1 MFSLLDIKLVY
12 EFFDITRT
20 FMLLIL
26 SKKSKIL
33 SLLEKFPEQFSPR
46 VIQKEILSEI
56 EEKIKSGYKKIIL
69 CAPTGVGKSLVGA
82 TISRYFDSSFTI
94 TASKHL
100 QDQYIKDIPFLKPV
114 KGKQNFS
121 CLKMMESEKVEN
133 TRRAM
138 RWGLTCDKGQ
148 CQEKINRDGKET
160 IEICKFKPT
169 IKQVEEHTQDAESC
183 HYYLQKYEALVAKHS
198 LWNYH
203 AFFQIMKFNRKL
215 FENYL
220 DRKVSVFDE
229 AHKIEDQIMQFIG
242 FDIFNIQIQECN
254 LDSDRYVFSDLD
266 SMIQLTDDI
275 AYSYAKKI
283 KDIKESD
290 TYQNNPDYELIT
302 RLERRYDRAAQAKID
317 ILSDK
322 ENFVV
327 NDPLRDLNGNIR
339 TISIKP
345 VDVSKFANSFFDTDY
360 QIFMSAT
367 IDKRSFCENMGL
379 DEEHVAFVDSPKS
392 PFPIGNRQIELLNI
406 RRLSYG
412 STKEDELEVIKT
424 IDRIL
429 DEHSN
434 ERGLIL
440 TSSIPRCQ
448 KIQRYLSS
456 KNTRRIRICH
466 SINKDGKTQDEVISE
481 HALDPTGVLLS
492 SSLWEGVDL
501 KDDLSR
507 FQIIA
512 KVPYPN
518 YKEKRIK
525 AKMEKFPSWY
535 TSQTLT
541 KLLQGFGRSIRSET
555 DWAKTYVLDTAAN
568 NVFFKAQRMIPRAYY
583 DVLGLETL

>member
-1 MFSLLDIKLVY
+1 M
-12 EFFDITRT
+12 
-20 FMLLIL
+20 
-26 SKKSKIL
+26 L
-33 SLLEKFPEQFSPR
+33 SLLEKFPEQFTPR
-46 VIQKEILSEI
+46 DIQKEILTDI
-56 EEKIKSGYKKIIL
+56 EEQFNTGYKKIVL

-82 TISRYFDSSFTI
+82 TVSKFFDSSFTI

-114 KGKQNFS
+114 KGKQNFP
-121 CLKMMESEKVEN
+121 CLKLMSAEKVDN
-133 TRRAM
+133 SRRAM
-138 RWGLTCDKGQ
+138 RWGLTCEKGE
-148 CQEKINRDGKET
+148 CVERTSKNGKEV
-160 IEICKFKPT
+160 IETCKFKPT
-169 IKQVEEHTQDAESC
+169 IKQVEENTQDSQSC

-203 AFFQIMKFNRKL
+203 AFFQIMKFNKKL
-215 FENYL
+215 FEDYL

-229 AHKIEDQIMQFIG
+229 AHKIEDQIIQFVG
-242 FDIFNIQIQECN
+242 FDIFAGQVDECN
-254 LDSDRYVFSDLD
+254 LNTDKYDFTDLD
-266 SMIQLTDDI
+266 SMISLTDDI

-283 KDIKESD
+283 KDIKESPAFEND
-290 TYQNNPDYELIT
+290 PDYELIS

-317 ILSDK
+317 ISSDK
-322 ENFVV
+322 DNFVV
-327 NDPLRDLNGNIR
+327 NDPVRDLNGNFR
-339 TISIKP
+339 TISVKP
-345 VDVSKFANSFFDTDY
+345 IDVSKFANEFFETEY

-367 IDKRSFCENMGL
+367 IDKQSFCENMGL
-379 DEEHVAFVDSPKS
+379 KKDEVAFVDTPKS
-392 PFPIGNRQIELLNI
+392 PFPIENRNVDLLNI

-412 STKEDELEVIKT
+412 STEEDELEVIKT

-429 DEHSN
+429 DEHSS

-448 KIQRYLSS
+448 KILRYLSP

-466 SINKDGKTQDEVISE
+466 SKNKDGKTQDEVISE
-481 HALDPTGVLLS
+481 HASDPTGVLLS

-525 AKMEKFPSWY
+525 AKMDKFPLWY

-541 KLLQGFGRSIRSET
+541 KLLQGFGRSIRSED
-555 DWAKTYVLDTAAN
+555 DWARTYVLDTAAN
-568 NVFFKAQRMIPRAYY
+568 NVFFKAQQMIPKSYY
-583 DVLGLETL
+583 DVLGLDET